1 MELVKSIFDN
11 APKTVEYEGKYVRIN
26 FDIDVTEVSLGNT
39 ENDSEGDS
47 KDKKKTVATRSAF
60 SAYVV
65 RVAHPLERDKVIDAI
80 VRAAYPNDKMQAI
93 INNHFLN
100 LAKIADGKKLD
111 EDELAHET
119 EYNAMQ
125 EWRTKAKS
133 VASEVMKIHLSNI

>member
-47 KDKKKTVATRSAF
+47 KGKKKTVATRSAF

-80 VRAAYPNDKMQAI
+80 VSAGYPSDKMQAI
-93 INNHFLN
+93 INNHLVN
-100 LAKIADGKKLD
+100 LATLAYGGKLD
-111 EDELAHET
+111 NDELAHEE

-125 EWRTKAKS
+125 EWRKKAKT
-133 VASEVMKIHLSNI
+133 VASEVMKIHLSNV

>member
-47 KDKKKTVATRSAF
+47 KGKKKTVATRSAF

-80 VRAAYPNDKMQAI
+80 VSAGYPSDKMQAI
-93 INNHFLN
+93 INNHLVN
-100 LAKIADGKKLD
+100 LATLADGGKLD
-111 EDELAHET
+111 NDELAHEE

-125 EWRTKAKS
+125 EWRKKAKTI
-133 VASEVMKIHLSNI
+133 ASEVMNIHLSNI